1 LYNLLNIGN
10 SNVTFQ
16 FTVPFDS
23 KSFDFVDL
31 YHGIYLKPS
40 SSPSIDT
47 FDTASTTVV
56 LHIEAY
62 AFGCLVVLPTG
73 ISNNQFDQLLSR
85 MKSLTQFSLESYST
99 KTNILQQTPRIPD
112 SMVATNTSNMV
123 HVPGN
128 SWNFI
133 VRGIEIEGGD
143 SDGVD
148 VQYANFGETV
158 PRRNHNLNIFVNSFY
173 LDTYLVTNDDFYQ
186 YLAESDYTPSD
197 PTNYLRHWNNSTK
210 YPDGWENKPVT
221 WVSYGDCV
229 AYCTF
234 YEKRLPTEWEWQYAA
249 QNGTNLLY
257 PWGNSWNS
265 NNVPPPNSSRNPP
278 PPSDVGK
285 YPQGSS
291 LSGIQDLTGLVWQ
304 WTTIFDDIHTTRAIL
319 RGGSYYRPQGSI
331 WYFPQTKNL
340 NEHGHYLMM
349 SDSLDRAGMLGFRC
363 VSDT

>member
-1 LYNLLNIGN
+1 MDGRISRSRGFHMVTVLLI
-10 SNVTFQ
+10 VH
-16 FTVPFDS
+16 FT
-23 KSFDFVDL
+23 K
-31 YHGIYLKPS
+31 
-40 SSPSIDT
+40 
-47 FDTASTTVV
+47 
-56 LHIEAY
+56 
-62 AFGCLVVLPTG
+62 
-73 ISNNQFDQLLSR
+73 
-85 MKSLTQFSLESYST
+85 
-99 KTNILQQTPRIPD
+99 
-112 SMVATNTSNMV
+112 
-123 HVPGN
+123 
-128 SWNFI
+128 
-133 VRGIEIEGGD
+133 
-143 SDGVD
+143 
-148 VQYANFGETV
+148 
-158 PRRNHNLNIFVNSFY
+158 
-173 LDTYLVTNDDFYQ
+173 
-186 YLAESDYTPSD
+186 
-197 PTNYLRHWNNSTK
+197 
-210 YPDGWENKPVT
+210 
-221 WVSYGDCV
+221 
-229 AYCTF
+229 
-234 YEKRLPTEWEWQYAA
+234 KRLPTEWEWQYAA